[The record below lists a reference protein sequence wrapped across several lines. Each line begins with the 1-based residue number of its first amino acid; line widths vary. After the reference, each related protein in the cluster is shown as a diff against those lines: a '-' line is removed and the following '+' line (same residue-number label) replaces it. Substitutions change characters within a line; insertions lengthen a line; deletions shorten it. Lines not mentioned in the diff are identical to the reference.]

1 MWIWPWLIYHSA
13 WRGSWLPA
21 GCCGYEYN
29 CLCEYVLRPA
39 RETVAGGPDSVP
51 DPVQSAPAPGP
62 ACRVPNVSFRPLTF
76 PCDRSRPGR
85 RLDLVPVQNGMWS
98 KAKNVE
104 ENICLPIQFPKL
116 AGSAPAGRRLNV
128 SSRPRIAPRPIEKN
142 NFMCGVDTSVT
153 VANAS
158 VLARPQQGGK
168 TRRSGGCS
176 SCRCGSPKQT
186 PTFITLAER
195 RTDGR
200 RPSAT
205 PSVCKARQSPQ
216 KLWSPPKGLCVRCHP
231 LLCP

>member
-1 MWIWPWLIYHSA
+1 MNTTVYVNMFYDRP
-13 WRGSWLPA
+13 GKQLPA
-21 GCCGYEYN
+21 
-29 CLCEYVLRPA
+29 VLIQFPILFNRP
-39 RETVAGGPDSVP
+39 
-51 DPVQSAPAPGP
+51 P
-62 ACRVPNVSFRPLTF
+62 ACRVPNVSFRPLPF

-85 RLDLVPVQNGMWS
+85 RLDLVPVQNGMRS
-98 KAKNVE
+98 KAKNDE
-104 ENICLPIQFPKL
+104 GNICLPIQFPKL

-128 SSRPRIAPRPIEKN
+128 SSRPRIASRPIEKN
-142 NFMCGVDTSVT
+142 SFMCGLDTPAT

-168 TRRSGGCS
+168 TRRSGDCS

-200 RPSAT
+200 RHSAT

-216 KLWSPPKGLCVRCHP
+216 KLWSPPKGLCVRWHP
-231 LLCP
+231 CFVHRLPQLGSQTSWRARSHPRLSL